1 MQLCNTS
8 TNTYTKSET
17 IILYNKELFVMNA
30 ACTAVINRHIHRSLT
45 THKLLQLRTRG
56 ADIIETALETTYF

>member
-8 TNTYTKSET
+8 TNTYTKSAT
-17 IILYNKELFVMNA
+17 IIYNKELFVMNA

-56 ADIIETALETTYF
+56 ANIIETALETTYF